1 MAGTR
6 WCGEPPVRQPP
17 RAAGSP
23 MLGVAVQRGQR
34 RRRLCDP
41 GPDTAHPVD
50 GDPRGVA
57 ARHVRRRVAVV
68 GGADQRGEAGSSALD
83 DRGRAVNHQIELE
96 RRMRAAPS
104 PVLWRSSTR
113 SYAARRARSTR
124 LLPDEHQ
131 GEAWP
136 SAPRTLVRD
145 LGRCSDSR
153 RRNAVE
159 DWRPSPPISTPIS
172 RRERLPSSRR
182 RDLAVGDGCGAAGCV
197 CLSGRDRAV
206 GAPAEAPA
214 GHAGE
219 YAGRAHLPCCGTSR
233 CARTCRDRGRRRTSA
248 SPRLPGRRRR
258 V

>member
-1 MAGTR
+1 
-6 WCGEPPVRQPP
+6 
-17 RAAGSP
+17 

-34 RRRLCDP
+34 RCRLCDP

-57 ARHVRRRVAVV
+57 GRPVRRRVAVV
-68 GGADQRGEAGSSALD
+68 GGADQRGEVGSSALD
-83 DRGRAVNHQIELE
+83 DRRRAVNHQIELE

-113 SYAARRARSTR
+113 SYAPRRPRGRLGCCPMSTR
-124 LLPDEHQ
+124 AKLGLPR
-131 GEAWP
+131 
-136 SAPRTLVRD
+136 PRTLVRD

-159 DWRPSPPISTPIS
+159 DWRTSPPITTPIS
-172 RRERLPSSRR
+172 HRERLPSSRR
-182 RDLAVGDGCGAAGCV
+182 RDLAVGDGCGAAGGV
-197 CLSGRDRAV
+197 CLSGRDCAV

-219 YAGRAHLPCCGTSR
+219 YAGRANLPCCGTSR
-233 CARTCRDRGRRRTSA
+233 CA
-248 SPRLPGRRRR
+248 
-258 V
+258 